1 MTIKPEV
8 LDAMVASGC
17 TAEQIA
23 AVVKASLGKGK
34 TGAQRQAE
42 YKARKEAERQMTKN
56 DVTSVSNDETPPS
69 SPDPLDPPSQTLPPI
84 IPQTPSS
91 TDTKRARR
99 LPIEW
104 ALPMA
109 WGEWAKGEGFPE
121 QIIRLEAE
129 KFRDFWCSK
138 SGKDAT
144 KLDWE
149 ATWRNWMRNV
159 RSRSSPQSQQLRQTA
174 FQQRH
179 QSAID
184 AFDRK
189 LGVSPDD
196 QFTGNTIDLGN
207 ADWRHH

>member
-1 MTIKPEV
+1 MSIADLIRRMAEAGASPEAIALAV
-8 LDAMVASGC
+8 DAIEARDQ
-17 TAEQIA
+17 ADEQRRA
-23 AVVKASLGKGK
+23 YARDKKRR
-34 TGAQRQAE
+34 QRAGQSRDSE
-42 YKARKEAERQMTKN
+42 GTN
-56 DVTSVSNDETPPS
+56 GDIPPS
-69 SPDPLDPPSQTLPPI
+69 SPIPLVPPSQTLPPI

-99 LPIEW
+99 LPIDW

-121 QIIRLEAE
+121 QVIRLEAE

-159 RSRSSPQSQQLRQTA
+159 RSRSSPQSQQPRQTA

-196 QFTGNTIDLGN
+196 QFAGSTIDLGN
-207 ADWRHH
+207 ADWRPH